1 MPLRFCR
8 ITSVVLCLSGFV
20 CLGCGGDGLDRVP
33 ITGLVTMEGTPLA
46 GASLYFVPG
55 EGTPGEGAIGAS
67 DKEGYF
73 KVISSR
79 RDDSGIPPG
88 EYTVRVSRLVMPDGT
103 AVPPDAPDADFPES
117 RESIPKPY
125 SGMNSPLK
133 VTISADGGGLEVN
146 VPAKPIDPKAKKK
159 K

>member
-1 MPLRFCR
+1 M
-8 ITSVVLCLSGFV
+8 
-20 CLGCGGDGLDRVP
+20 
-33 ITGLVTMEGTPLA
+33 VTLEGTPLA
-46 GASLYFVPG
+46 GASLYFLPA

-67 DKEGYF
+67 DQTGTFE
-73 KVISSR
+73 VVSSR

-88 EYTVRVSRLVMPDGT
+88 DYTVRVSRLVMPDGT

-133 VTISADGGGLEVN
+133 VTIAPDGGEIKVDI
-146 VPAKPIDPKAKKK
+146 PAKSIDPKKK
-159 K
+159 